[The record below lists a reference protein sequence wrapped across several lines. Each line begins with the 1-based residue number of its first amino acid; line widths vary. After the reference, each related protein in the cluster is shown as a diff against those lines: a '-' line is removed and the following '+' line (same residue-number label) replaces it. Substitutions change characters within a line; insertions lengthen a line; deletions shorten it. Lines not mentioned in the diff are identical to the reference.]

1 MFLHSFIE
9 DFLFWIANL
18 EIFLSKNI
26 LLQLYCSLCVRGTF
40 RKEFYC
46 NFIVAYQLAV
56 HQMPGQ
62 MYWDFIVALL
72 QLYCSFCCSEPYIKV
87 TPFLQLYCN
96 SIAALLQL
104 LLFGTLL
111 WGGTFVAALLWLLLR
126 LYCGKVVSC
135 LPCLKLWDIAALLRL
150 YRSFYCS
157 IGEMARILYS

>member
-26 LLQLYCSLCVRGTF
+26 LLQLYCSLCVWGTF

-62 MYWDFIVALL
+62 MYHDFIAALL
-72 QLYCSFCCSEPYIKV
+72 QLYCSFCCSELYNKV

-104 LLFGTLL
+104 LLFGTCCE
-111 WGGTFVAALLWLLLR
+111 GAPLLR
-126 LYCGKVVSC
+126 LYC
-135 LPCLKLWDIAALLRL
+135 D
-150 YRSFYCS
+150 FYCDF
-157 IGEMARILYS
+157 IVARSSHIYHVSNCEILQLY